1 MEKEILSV
9 GIDFGTTTSQVIFSR
24 ICLENISYTAI
35 PDVRVKSKEIFYKS
49 GIYFTPL
56 NAQEEIDIPALQEIL
71 TIEYSRAGVQREE
84 ISTGAMIITGET
96 ARKGNAEMALHGL
109 SADAG
114 DFVIAEAGPDLESVL
129 AGYGAGTADIS
140 RNLEGEVINFDIGG
154 GTTNAAA
161 FRNGDLQEAFA
172 LDIGGRLVRF

>member
-1 MEKEILSV
+1 MEREILSV

-56 NAQEEIDIPALQEIL
+56 NAQAEIDIPALQDIL
-71 TIEYSRAGVQREE
+71 TAEYSRAGVRREE

-96 ARKGNAEMALHGL
+96 ARK
-109 SADAG
+109 
-114 DFVIAEAGPDLESVL
+114 
-129 AGYGAGTADIS
+129 
-140 RNLEGEVINFDIGG
+140 
-154 GTTNAAA
+154 
-161 FRNGDLQEAFA
+161 
-172 LDIGGRLVRF
+172 